1 MGTARRPQA
10 ISHRQ
15 PQGIHETRRGE
26 RERTSTAGGKESSL
40 VVAAAVALRGI
51 AVAVRAAAI
60 LRVRI

>member
-40 VVAAAVALRGI
+40 VVAAAAVALRGL
-51 AVAVRAAAI
+51 AVAVRGAAI
-60 LRVRI
+60 LRV